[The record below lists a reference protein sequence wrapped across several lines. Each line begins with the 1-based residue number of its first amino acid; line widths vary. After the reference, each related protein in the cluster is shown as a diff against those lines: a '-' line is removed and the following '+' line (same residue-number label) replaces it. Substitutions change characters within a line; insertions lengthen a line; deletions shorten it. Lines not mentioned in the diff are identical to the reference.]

1 MHGGPGP
8 AYSGGGGGGYSGP
21 PPTVGG
27 MFGGGGGGGGPR
39 FGSGGLRSACREVAD
54 SPACRRLLQL
64 ALGAAAVGI
73 GVKLYTQYRRRQ
85 RRAQW
90 AQQGKD
96 VVVLHTYPRGT
107 TVPNISPF
115 ALKIE
120 TYCRMAGIAYVIDTE
135 EPMGGKLMSPWITIN
150 GEEINDSELILDY
163 LEKHFNK
170 PVAATEKLTPAQRAV
185 GRITQVMLDEH
196 TMGLI
201 AMKRYVIDNMEYMAT
216 ILPAQLKKMV
226 IIYKLFFSGVI
237 KKRMWLKG
245 VGRFTEP
252 EVLFFLY
259 RDLQALADTL
269 GKQPYLLGN
278 EPTTYDAA
286 AFSLLAQALCATA
299 PEVEVQV
306 RQKHDNLCQY
316 FDRMKS
322 KFWSD
327 WDQVLAQ

>member
-1 MHGGPGP
+1 MF
-8 AYSGGGGGGYSGP
+8 GGGGYSGP
-21 PPTVGG
+21 PPTIGG
-27 MFGGGGGGGGPR
+27 PFRGGGHRFGGVD
-39 FGSGGLRSACREVAD
+39 GLRGVCREAAE

-73 GVKLYTQYRRRQ
+73 GVKLYSQYRRRQ
-85 RRAQW
+85 RRARW

-96 VVVLHTYPRGT
+96 VVILHTYPRPLN
-107 TVPNISPF
+107 VPNLSPF

-120 TYCRMAGIAYVIDTE
+120 TYCRMAGITYVIDTE
-135 EPMGGKLMSPWITIN
+135 EPMGGKQMSPWITIN

-196 TMGLI
+196 TMGLL
-201 AMKRYVIDNMEYMAT
+201 AMKRYVIDNMEYIST
-216 ILPAQLKKMV
+216 ILPPEMKKLV
-226 IIYKLFFSGVI
+226 LIYRLFFSGVI

-259 RDLQALADTL
+259 RDLQALADTV
-269 GKQPYLLGN
+269 GKQPYLLGA
-278 EPTTYDAA
+278 EPTAFDAA
-286 AFSLLAQALCATA
+286 AFSVLAQALCATA

-316 FDRMKS
+316 FDRMKA

-327 WDQVLAQ
+327 WDQVLAAPAQ

>member
-8 AYSGGGGGGYSGP
+8 AFGGYSGP

-27 MFGGGGGGGGPR
+27 LFGSGSGGGPRLGGGGG
-39 FGSGGLRSACREVAD
+39 LRGACHDMAD
-54 SPACRRLLQL
+54 SPACRRLVQL
-64 ALGAAAVGI
+64 ALGAAAVGL
-73 GVKLYTQYRRRQ
+73 GVKLYSQYRRRQ
-85 RRAQW
+85 RRARW

-96 VVVLHTYPRGT
+96 VVVLHTYPRCC
-107 TVPNISPF
+107 TVPNMSPF

-120 TYCRMAGIAYVIDTE
+120 TYCRMAGITYVIDTE

-163 LEKHFNK
+163 LERHFSK

-185 GRITQVMLDEH
+185 GRMTQVMLDEH
-196 TMGLI
+196 TMGLL
-201 AMKRYVIDNMEYMAT
+201 AMKRYVIDNMEYVAT
-216 ILPAQLKKMV
+216 ILPAQMKKMV
-226 IIYKLFFSGVI
+226 LVYKLFFSGMI

-245 VGRFTEP
+245 VGRFTEQ

-269 GKQPYLLGN
+269 GKQAYLLGG
-278 EPTTYDAA
+278 EPTVYDAA

-299 PEVEVQV
+299 PEVELQV

-327 WDQVLAQ
+327 WDQLLVQ